1 MCAENTTK
9 VGVTAQHAS
18 GARGLAAV
26 LARAPIDNQ
35 VEIKMDITD
44 KTTVKDM
51 DAFVEENSVHTPSD
65 WRKMKAADKRTWL
78 RGTLDKIKA
87 AVTPAKLPAH
97 VREKKAWAARKARQ
111 KAMVKK
117 FGNYVTNKRMQTY
130 IATMNG
136 DAPDPQPMTRQ
147 VLRANRRKAN
157 KAALSVAKIE
167 ALKVKR
173 LGGAAAILS
182 AEAHV

>member
-1 MCAENTTK
+1 M
-9 VGVTAQHAS
+9 
-18 GARGLAAV
+18 
-26 LARAPIDNQ
+26 LARANIYNQ

-78 RGTLDKIKA
+78 RAVVGKVKA
-87 AVTPAKLPAH
+87 AVAPAKLPAH
-97 VREKKAWAARKARQ
+97 VREKKAWGARKARQ

-117 FGNYVTNKRMQTY
+117 FGNYVTNKRMQPY
-130 IATMNG
+130 IAAMNG
-136 DAPDPQPMTRQ
+136 EAPDPQPMTRQ
-147 VLRANRRKAN
+147 VLRKHRRKAN

-167 ALKVKR
+167 AMKVKR
-173 LGGAAAILS
+173 PGGAAAILS

>member
-9 VGVTAQHAS
+9 VGVIAHHAS
-18 GARGLAAV
+18 GARGLAVA
-26 LARAPIDNQ
+26 LARTLIDNQ

-51 DAFVEENSVHTPSD
+51 DAFVEENGVAVPSD
-65 WRKMKAADKRTWL
+65 WRKMKAPEKRTWL
-78 RGTLDKIKA
+78 RGSIDKIKA
-87 AVTPAKLPAH
+87 AVAPAKLPAH
-97 VREKKAWAARKARQ
+97 VREKKAWDARKARQ

-117 FGNYVTNKRMQTY
+117 FGNYVTNKRMQPY
-130 IATMNG
+130 IAAMNG
-136 DAPDPQPMTRQ
+136 EAPDPQPMTRQ
-147 VLRANRRKAN
+147 VLRTKRRKAN

-173 LGGAAAILS
+173 PGGAAAILS

>member
-9 VGVTAQHAS
+9 VGVIAHHAS

-26 LARAPIDNQ
+26 LARALIDNK
-35 VEIKMDITD
+35 VEIKMDIPD

-51 DAFVEENSVHTPSD
+51 DAFVEENGVTAPSD
-65 WRKMKAADKRTWL
+65 WRKMKAPEKRKWL

-87 AVTPAKLPAH
+87 SVAPAKLPAH
-97 VREKKAWAARKARQ
+97 VREKKAWGARKAHQ

-117 FGNYVTNKRMQTY
+117 FGNYVTNKRMPPY
-130 IATMNG
+130 IAAMNG

-173 LGGAAAILS
+173 PGGAAAILS